1 MDEISCFQLMNQ
13 IDNISESITDQQYK
27 DLCDMVKALFEKEEK
42 VHSYYRVWY
51 VNVYTTI
58 VTDDSENGLVSSV
71 DSHYDFRFNNKL
83 IKLTHEEYVKLKTD
97 IEHDTRRKCKLF
109 NIGESMSEL
118 ELLVDTDNGTRCQHI
133 CPATSAHLNYV
144 YRIEPAPLDA

>member
-1 MDEISCFQLMNQ
+1 M
-13 IDNISESITDQQYK
+13 
-27 DLCDMVKALFEKEEK
+27 
-42 VHSYYRVWY
+42 
-51 VNVYTTI
+51 NVYTTI

-71 DSHYDFRFNNKL
+71 ESRYDLRFNNKL

-133 CPATSAHLNYV
+133 FPATSGHLNYV